1 MTKKKLDAC
10 SIKHIQKEL
19 EDNGLMT
26 DPKMEDASTVSKL
39 KALAALMSA
48 VDHRVQGRTFHSAT
62 TIILVSLAGI
72 LGGCLS
78 WNACELFAITHLKV
92 LKKLDSSIKEIP
104 SHDTLRRFFSI
115 IKPSELEIVYRAWA
129 KQMSEEIKVERN
141 VGDVDR
147 RHGIKHHYA
156 LDGKTICGAADAD
169 KILKEHA
176 GEITEEY
183 AENVKIHIETIYDT
197 ERYIPLAQE
206 CISIKKNEL
215 DAIPK
220 LLNCTTLGKG
230 DIVTIDAMGTHVNL
244 AQQIHDTGAYYLLE
258 VKDNQRLLKASIK
271 KCMDKIIDTPAT
283 ALMCSKATDF
293 CHNDHSCEVTRT
305 CYTCLANEYMIEQ
318 KKKWPGLSTFGVIKV
333 EKKFKDGTVV
343 NEEHFFIT
351 SLPKDPALIMKHKR
365 QHWQIENGLHWHL
378 DVTFNE
384 DGGTKMMN
392 SAQNFSLLTK
402 IALTI
407 LKNDKKNIPISQ
419 KKMLAG
425 WDEKYLLSLLK
436 AVVKGF

>member
-104 SHDTLRRFFSI
+104 SPDTLRRFFSI

-147 RHGIKHHYA
+147 QHGIKHHYA

-176 GEITEEY
+176 GEIT
-183 AENVKIHIETIYDT
+183 K
-197 ERYIPLAQE
+197 
-206 CISIKKNEL
+206 
-215 DAIPK
+215 
-220 LLNCTTLGKG
+220 
-230 DIVTIDAMGTHVNL
+230 
-244 AQQIHDTGAYYLLE
+244 E
-258 VKDNQRLLKASIK
+258 V
-271 KCMDKIIDTPAT
+271 
-283 ALMCSKATDF
+283 F
-293 CHNDHSCEVTRT
+293 V
-305 CYTCLANEYMIEQ
+305 
-318 KKKWPGLSTFGVIKV
+318 
-333 EKKFKDGTVV
+333 
-343 NEEHFFIT
+343 
-351 SLPKDPALIMKHKR
+351 
-365 QHWQIENGLHWHL
+365 
-378 DVTFNE
+378 
-384 DGGTKMMN
+384 
-392 SAQNFSLLTK
+392 LT
-402 IALTI
+402 
-407 LKNDKKNIPISQ
+407 
-419 KKMLAG
+419 
-425 WDEKYLLSLLK
+425 
-436 AVVKGF
+436 